1 MEQNWTIKTSE
12 SEEPKSAQEQEQAVV
27 EEAIADNENIAVE
40 KESDTVTINLDQL
53 NTETDAEPQETQET
67 ESKEEINEE
76 IVSADNEQ
84 HAELLEE
91 SDEPTQQSGEVVKDS
106 AEEVIELVSQ
116 QEEAPVVQESV
127 QEEPAEVQPEINLPE
142 NVDKLVKFM
151 EETGGSLEDFVNL
164 NKDVETL
171 DPVDA
176 VAEYYKQKYPHY
188 NEERVQRRMNKDFM
202 FDENDDPDVIQDKKD
217 AFEDTLYEARKALK
231 ENKDKYYSELK
242 FNSERS
248 STPEVQEA
256 VSFFEN
262 HKKSQQE
269 NEQLTQAFQKQTTDL
284 FSNDFKGFDFQVG
297 ESKYRFKV
305 ADAAKVGEYQ
315 ADLNNF
321 IGEFAGEDGSI
332 TDVQGYH
339 KALYAA
345 KNADKIAKHFYE
357 QGRAEALR
365 DSAAKAKNI
374 DMSPKSDHGSTVR
387 TKTGTQYKVVSGN
400 SSNGL
405 KIKMRK

>member
-1 MEQNWTIKTSE
+1 MEQENWTIKTAE
-12 SEEPKSAQEQEQAVV
+12 AEEPKSSQEQEQAVV
-27 EEAIADNENIAVE
+27 EEAIADNDNV
-40 KESDTVTINLDQL
+40 TVAEDDGVVRINLDEPI
-53 NTETDAEPQETQET
+53 NTETDAEPKDQEADLAEEQAEEEVKPESEASEGEQLRQEH
-67 ESKEEINEE
+67 SEEQSEE
-76 IVSADNEQ
+76 Q
-84 HAELLEE
+84 
-91 SDEPTQQSGEVVKDS
+91 
-106 AEEVIELVSQ
+106 EEVIELVSQ
-116 QEEAPVVQESV
+116 QEEAPVVQDSV
-127 QEEPAEVQPEINLPE
+127 QEEPAEVQPETNLPE

-164 NKDVETL
+164 NKDVEAL

-176 VAEYYKQKYPHY
+176 IAEYYQQKYPHY

-217 AFEDTLYEARKALK
+217 AFEDTLYEARQTLKA
-231 ENKDKYYSELK
+231 NKDKYYDELK
-242 FNSERS
+242 FNRQQG
-248 STPEVQEA
+248 STPEAQEA
-256 VSFFEN
+256 VKFYED
-262 HKKSQQE
+262 HKKNQQE
-269 NEQLTQAFQKQTTDL
+269 SEKLTQAFQQQTSNL